1 MLRVLGLLAG
11 VGAAAWLMRDRL
23 GWLVLPRE
31 PEPPRLRPTPDDLTS
46 VRGIGPTYAARLQ
59 AAGIT
64 TYGGL
69 ASTDATRVATLLGI
83 STTRAQEMVKAA
95 GRLAGP

>member
-1 MLRVLGLLAG
+1 
-11 VGAAAWLMRDRL
+11 MRDRL

-31 PEPPRLRPTPDDLTS
+31 PEPPPLPPAPDDLTS

-59 AAGIT
+59 SAGIT

-69 ASTDATRVATLLGI
+69 ASTDPAQVATLLGI
-83 STTRAQEMVKAA
+83 STTRAREMVKAA
-95 GRLAGP
+95 GRLAGR